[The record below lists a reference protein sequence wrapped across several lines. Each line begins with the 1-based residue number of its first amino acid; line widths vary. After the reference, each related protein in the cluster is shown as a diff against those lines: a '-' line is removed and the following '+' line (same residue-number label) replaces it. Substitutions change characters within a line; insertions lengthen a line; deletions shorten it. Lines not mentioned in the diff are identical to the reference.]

1 MSELKPEAE
10 PAELGLD
17 PDRLQ
22 RIDRHFARYVND
34 GRLPGWLITL
44 SRYGRLAY
52 VSASVATDVL
62 GRVIEV
68 VSGQRLDDFLTAR
81 ILRPLGMTDTGFHA
95 VQARLPRLA
104 GLYTP
109 GTGGTAVRLDALGG
123 AASTRSRS
131 GTRTRTGPTGTRPT
145 SSASRPEPGTS
156 PLPRPAAAARQS
168 LSPS

>member
-95 VQARLPRLA
+95 VQAQLPRLA

-109 GTGGTAVRLDALGG
+109 GTGGTAVRLDALGD
-123 AASTRSRS
+123 AARRAPAMLGGRSPTKPRPGGSSTQ
-131 GTRTRTGPTGTRPT
+131 PTGRVR
-145 SSASRPEPGTS
+145 APESVSGPIS
-156 PLPRPAAAARQS
+156 
-168 LSPS
+168 